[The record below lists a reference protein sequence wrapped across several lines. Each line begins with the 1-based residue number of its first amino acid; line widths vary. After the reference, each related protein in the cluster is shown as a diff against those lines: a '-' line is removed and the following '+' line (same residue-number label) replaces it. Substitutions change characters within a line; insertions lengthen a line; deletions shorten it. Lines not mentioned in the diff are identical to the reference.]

1 MKTLL
6 AFLCLCSPA
15 FAQYPYP
22 MGGAAL
28 GSLER
33 QTVQTEDEYRL
44 ADRLY
49 ARYLQRQAE
58 ALALQARAME
68 VEVSN
73 QRWRDYVCQRFCGV
87 QPAATLGYPAGYP
100 ATIPA
105 GYPSQMQAGYGTG
118 VQVGVGL
125 RYPW

>member
-33 QTVQTEDEYRL
+33 QAVQTEDEYRL

-73 QRWRDYVCQRFCGV
+73 QRLRDYVCQRFCGQ
-87 QPAATLGYPAGYP
+87 QPLNTPLGLPASYPQTGYLP
-100 ATIPA
+100 QTAN
-105 GYPSQMQAGYGTG
+105 YGAG